1 MSVLKTMSF
10 VAVQRAANATPEQQR
25 RNKLLVHLREQK
37 AIAVADSEGRLH
49 TVKKRRWELT
59 EDGDKFQIEVDKRL
73 KRWWQATDKG
83 IALSVKWGNRAIE
96 FEKGKTAIQ
105 VEKAEHLP
113 AVFDNLILAA
123 ANGEFDKFIADMNKQ
138 RVGFKKRAA

>member
-10 VAVQRAANATPEQQR
+10 VAVQRTANASPEQQR
-25 RNKLLVHLREQK
+25 RNKLLAHLREQK
-37 AIAVADSEGRLH
+37 AIAIADVEGRLH

-83 IALSVKWGNRAIE
+83 IALSVKWGNKPIE

-105 VEKAEHLP
+105 VEKAEQLP

-123 ANGEFDKFIADMNKQ
+123 ANGEFDKFIAEMNKQ

>member
-73 KRWWQATDKG
+73 KRWWQVTDKG
-83 IALSVKWGNRAIE
+83 IALSVKWGNKPIE
-96 FEKGKTAIQ
+96 FEKGKSAIF
-105 VEKAEHLP
+105 VETIAQLP
-113 AVFDNLILAA
+113 AVFDNLILAV
-123 ANGEFDKFIADMNKQ
+123 ANGEFDKFIAEMNKL
-138 RVGFKKRAA
+138 RTGFRKKAA

>member
-1 MSVLKTMSF
+1 MSVLKAMCF
-10 VAVQRAANATPEQQR
+10 VAVPRAANATPEQQR

-37 AIAVADSEGRLH
+37 AIATADLEGRLH
-49 TVKKRRWELT
+49 SVKKRRWELT
-59 EDGDKFQIEVDKRL
+59 EDGDKYQVEVDKRL
-73 KRWWQATDKG
+73 KRWWQETDKG
-83 IALSVKWGNRAIE
+83 VALTVRWGNKQIE

-105 VEKAEHLP
+105 VENAEQLP

>member
-59 EDGDKFQIEVDKRL
+59 EDGDKFQIEIDKRL

-83 IALSVKWGNRAIE
+83 IALSVKWGNRAFE

-105 VEKAEHLP
+105 VEKAEQLP

-123 ANGEFDKFIADMNKQ
+123 ANGEFDKFIAEMNKQ

>member
-1 MSVLKTMSF
+1 MSVLKSMNF
-10 VAVQRAANATPEQQR
+10 VTVQRLANATPEQQR
-25 RNKLLVHLREQK
+25 RNKILAHLREQK

-59 EDGDKFQIEVDKRL
+59 DDGDKYQIEVDKRL

-83 IALSVKWGNRAIE
+83 IALSVKWGNKAIE
-96 FEKGKTAIQ
+96 FEKGKTAIF
-105 VEKAEHLP
+105 VEKAEQLP
-113 AVFDNLILAA
+113 EVFDNLILAV
-123 ANGEFDKFIADMNKQ
+123 ANGEFDKFIAEMNKQ

>member
-1 MSVLKTMSF
+1 MSVLKSMNF
-10 VAVQRAANATPEQQR
+10 VAVPRAVNATPEQQR

-37 AIAVADSEGRLH
+37 AIATADLEGRLH
-49 TVKKRRWELT
+49 SVKKRRWELT
-59 EDGDKFQIEVDKRL
+59 EDGDKYQVEVDKRL
-73 KRWWQATDKG
+73 KRWWQETDKG
-83 IALSVKWGNRAIE
+83 VALTVRWGNKQIE

-105 VEKAEHLP
+105 VENAEQLP

>member
-59 EDGDKFQIEVDKRL
+59 EDGDKFHIVVDKRL
-73 KRWWQATDKG
+73 QRWWQATDNG

-105 VEKAEHLP
+105 VEKAEQLP

-123 ANGEFDKFIADMNKQ
+123 ANGEFDKFIAEMNKQ